1 MLRSAARRVLWVAKG
16 MALFGGA
23 AVTLALVLG
32 LGSAALA
39 GTGVGARLHL
49 GKTDAV
55 DAVSALAGTVSGPTL
70 RLENGAEDRLAAA
83 LLELRVAHDGITPM
97 RTDSTQTVADPS
109 ADSVD
114 GRDAPS
120 FAAGTGGKA
129 DDADRLDGKDSTA
142 FVPTKT
148 YTVQDRAEGAG
159 GGSRERRLAECDPG
173 DLALSGGGFSLD
185 PVNADVLLSS
195 FPTDLRPPSGLADA
209 WRVEYQDNGFTN
221 NIEIVALVNCADLPP
236 LR

>member
-1 MLRSAARRVLWVAKG
+1 MNAI
-16 MALFGGA
+16 
-23 AVTLALVLG
+23 
-32 LGSAALA
+32 
-39 GTGVGARLHL
+39 
-49 GKTDAV
+49 
-55 DAVSALAGTVSGPTL
+55 SALAGTVSGPTL
-70 RLENGAEDRLAAA
+70 RLENGADNRLATA
-83 LLELRVAHDGITPM
+83 LELRVAHDGITPM
-97 RTDSTQTVADPS
+97 RTNSTQTVPNLS

-114 GRDAPS
+114 GRDAAS
-120 FAAGTGGKA
+120 FADGTGGRA
-129 DDADRLDGKDSTA
+129 DDADKLDGLDSTA

-185 PVNADVLLSS
+185 SVNADVLLSS

-209 WRVEYQDNGFTN
+209 WHVEYQDNGFTN
-221 NIEIVALVNCADLPP
+221 HIEIVALVNCADLPP